1 MAIAGRSPAHPYPL
15 TTVSLII
22 WILLPLLLVVAVVDI
37 LTMSPA
43 RRAQMLRRAGMAQV
57 AIAARL
63 GCSRYRVRHDLA
75 T

>member
-15 TTVSLII
+15 ITVSLII
-22 WILLPLLLVVAVVDI
+22 WIFLPLLLVVAVVDV

-63 GCSRYRVRHDLA
+63 GCSRYRVRQYLA
-75 T
+75 A

>member
-1 MAIAGRSPAHPYPL
+1 MAIAGQGPAHPYPL

-63 GCSRYRVRHDLA
+63 GCSRYRVRQYLA
-75 T
+75 A